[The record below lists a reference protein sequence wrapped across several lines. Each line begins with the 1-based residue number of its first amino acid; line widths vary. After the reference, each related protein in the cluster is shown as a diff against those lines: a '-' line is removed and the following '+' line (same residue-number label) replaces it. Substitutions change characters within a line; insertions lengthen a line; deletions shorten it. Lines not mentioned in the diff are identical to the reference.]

1 MVQHMYACVSVFVC
15 LYIICVYLYT
25 CAHVCRILTCGH
37 GHIFHSYMP
46 PGDARSHTSCNDPQ
60 GVLGPGSAP
69 HPQNFQENSILQA
82 GLSRN
87 GWSERATWVISLG
100 RLIVHAFNHV
110 LVPIRTENWVQSG
123 RWGANLDF
131 KKIRFDRPVI
141 SKSMCPERA
150 TWVILV
156 GRLVVHAFNHVLVP
170 IWTENWIQSGRW
182 LGCKPWFQENSL
194 WQAGFKQEFVP
205 RVAYM
210 TYFSRALRRACFQ
223 WGLGTNSDRKLSPKL
238 ALGCKRK
245 F

>member
-25 CAHVCRILTCGH
+25 CAHVCLILTCGH

-69 HPQNFQENSILQA
+69 HPQNFQENSLLQA

-110 LVPIRTENWVQSG
+110 LVPIWTKNWV
-123 RWGANLDF
+123 
-131 KKIRFDRPVI
+131 
-141 SKSMCPERA
+141 
-150 TWVILV
+150 
-156 GRLVVHAFNHVLVP
+156 
-170 IWTENWIQSGRW
+170 QSGRW

-194 WQAGFKQEFVP
+194 WQAGFKQEYVP
-205 RVAYM
+205 RAGYM
-210 TYFSRALRRACFQ
+210 SYFSRALGCACF
-223 WGLGTNSDRKLSPKL
+223 
-238 ALGCKRK
+238 
-245 F
+245 